1 LNGTRVKTSRI
12 LWCGISA
19 GALLAALPVL
29 GAPPLPALAGQ
40 DAPVFSGQDE
50 DGNPWRLS
58 DHLGKRIVFLYFYPK
73 DDTAGCTAEACS
85 LRDSMAELRQ
95 SGVDVVGV
103 SFDDKATHKDFIFK
117 YNLDFPLLADT
128 NGFISDA
135 YGARMGEHTKMGSL
149 AFSAEEI
156 RDLPGIVK
164 RLTEQ
169 SDPLSVFLWN
179 GLSKSD
185 QALLRGYVPS
195 SASST
200 SCRDVVAEALR
211 KIIGG
216 PILYQEKRFKS
227 VSLRPET
234 AALLKKNLKGASL
247 AYLNRLL
254 LEDSFPAEL
263 SRRQRMD
270 RRVSFLI
277 GLDGKILHV
286 TDSPDPAVHV
296 KELAAAMESL
306 RGKAGP

>member
-1 LNGTRVKTSRI
+1 VKTSRTF
-12 LWCGISA
+12 WCSVSA
-19 GALLAALPVL
+19 GALLAALPVW

-40 DAPVFSGQDE
+40 EAPLFSGQDE

-85 LRDSMAELRQ
+85 LRDSMSELRQ
-95 SGVDVVGV
+95 EGVDVVGV

-128 NGFISDA
+128 DGLIADA
-135 YGARMGEHTKMGSL
+135 YGARIGENTKMGSL
-149 AFSAEEI
+149 TFSVEEI
-156 RDLPGIVK
+156 QDLPGIVK
-164 RLTEQ
+164 RWTEQ

-179 GLSKSD
+179 SLSKSD
-185 QALLRGYVPS
+185 QALLRAFAPS
-195 SASST
+195 SPSVA
-200 SCRDVVAEALR
+200 SCREVVVEALR
-211 KIIGG
+211 KIVGG
-216 PILYQEKRFKS
+216 PSLYKERRFKG
-227 VSLRPET
+227 VALRPET
-234 AALLKKNLKGASL
+234 AALLKKKLKGASL

-254 LEDSFPAEL
+254 LEDAFPAEL

-286 TDSPDPAVHV
+286 TDSPDPAAHV

-306 RGKAGP
+306 RGRVAP